1 MDVPLRPGDQCRCI
15 RVAVVSLHPFPRR
28 ERDEASG
35 CQIFVNQETKGLGYS
50 TVARP
55 RQSRARCVFVF
66 GWTRGWSWAFWGT
79 SHVYHGRAIPSVSDD
94 IDIFMPPMDSV
105 DTMLTSILRLSRV
118 QTGKPSH
125 ERPVSDR
132 NPMFQSWTPGPN
144 IGGPDSSHRPGPFV
158 QRVTPPSDVAKRN
171 ETKRDRLVGS
181 GDRLVGTE
189 KRRRPR
195 RNRTRWFGRATRWG
209 EDGARSELGVGHVR
223 FGGKEAEVLTM
234 NLGKNT
240 RIG

>member
-1 MDVPLRPGDQCRCI
+1 
-15 RVAVVSLHPFPRR
+15 
-28 ERDEASG
+28 
-35 CQIFVNQETKGLGYS
+35 
-50 TVARP
+50 
-55 RQSRARCVFVF
+55 
-66 GWTRGWSWAFWGT
+66 
-79 SHVYHGRAIPSVSDD
+79 
-94 IDIFMPPMDSV
+94 MPPMDSV

-209 EDGARSELGVGHVR
+209 EDGARSELGGWPRTLRRKRSRSSNNEPWKKHQDRIESFSLKTVESSRTFSH
-223 FGGKEAEVLTM
+223 L
-234 NLGKNT
+234 NT
-240 RIG
+240 NWK